1 MKNLFLQ
8 AVTTID
14 IDIFGDLRPAES
26 QTSNCRQFLK
36 FFKTHLRFSYG
47 IFTCS
52 KFGSKPYKD

>member
-36 FFKTHLRFSYG
+36 FFQDTPTFFLWNFHM
-47 IFTCS
+47 
-52 KFGSKPYKD
+52 